1 VPIFNALIIMALIP
15 LRYMGLGRTRDSFVQ
30 RIMRRSFTTKMV
42 AQGDG
47 FARHVVSF
55 EELRSDKPAGEQ
67 EPT

>member
-30 RIMRRSFTTKMV
+30 RIMRRSFTAKMV
-42 AQGDG
+42 AQAEG
-47 FARHVVSF
+47 FALRIVSF
-55 EELRSDKPAGEQ
+55 EELRSDKLASEQ